1 MRSTAANQKPFS
13 QRCPVAV
20 LMLLAGLVIGVQNG
34 QAYEHRRDTPS
45 VGGKVQYGALGTED
59 DWGEIF
65 RWGGGVCINIRQYIG
80 RSRAIGL
87 TLELQTFNRRGTV
100 PKSADG
106 TETLDA
112 DELETQ
118 ILMVDYYIYM
128 QRKRRRTPYVVISG
142 GFYRPQLM
150 YKFIDASG
158 NPSEHVE
165 YPGEGFIL
173 RTGLGLEYFLTR
185 NFSIDGLV
193 SGYYLSTPGVSGITL
208 SGQASIG
215 VQVYFGR

>member
-13 QRCPVAV
+13 QRCLLAV

-45 VGGKVQYGALGTED
+45 VGGKVQYGALGTEG

-65 RWGGGVCINIRQYIG
+65 RWGGGVCINVRQYIA

-87 TLELQTFNRRGTV
+87 SFELQTFNRLGTV
-100 PKSADG
+100 PKSAEG
-106 TETLDA
+106 TEPLDA

-150 YKFIDASG
+150 YRFIDAAG
-158 NPSEHVE
+158 NVSEQVS
-165 YPGEGFIL
+165 YPGEGFVL
-173 RTGLGLEYFLTR
+173 RTGLGLEYFLKR
-185 NFSIDGLV
+185 NFSIDSTV
-193 SGYYLSTPGVSGITL
+193 SGYYFSTPGVSGITL

-215 VQVYFGR
+215 ILFYFGR